1 MCERSM
7 LFDLDGTLT
16 DSGEGI
22 IHCAQL
28 ALKEM
33 NLPVPAKEEMRIIVG
48 PPLHDSFIRFG
59 VRPEDT
65 DTAIA
70 IYRKYY
76 LDFGKYENFPYPGI
90 ENLLRRLKEDGHVL
104 YVATS
109 KPETMSVDILEHF
122 GLAHYF
128 DRICGAT
135 MDGSRGTKAAVIDYL
150 LHTCPVQGNLL
161 MVGDTIYDVL
171 GAKELGIPSVGVSW
185 GYGVVGDM
193 EQAGALAIVCDT
205 EQLYQFI
212 RRYEEASDEAVSKR
226 ASAPAD

>member
-1 MCERSM
+1 MNRKTI

-28 ALKEM
+28 ALAELQ
-33 NLPVPAKEEMRIIVG
+33 LPIPSREEMRVIVG
-48 PPLHDSFIRFG
+48 PPLRDSFIRFG
-59 VRPEDT
+59 VRPADA
-65 DTAIA
+65 DTAIG

-76 LDFGKYENFPYPGI
+76 LDFGKYENFPYPGV
-90 ENLLRRLKEDGHVL
+90 EKLLRRLKEDGHVL

-109 KPETMSVDILEHF
+109 KPETMAVDILEHF
-122 GLAHYF
+122 GLAQYF

-135 MDGSRGTKAAVIDYL
+135 MDGSRGTKAEVIDYL
-150 LHTCPVQGNLL
+150 LHTCPVQGKLL

-171 GAKELGIPSVGVSW
+171 GAKELGIPAVGVSW

-193 EQAGALAIVCDT
+193 EQAGSMAIAHNT
-205 EQLYQFI
+205 EQLYQI
-212 RRYEEASDEAVSKR
+212 ISRYEGCADDMASICPSPLSD
-226 ASAPAD
+226 